1 MLSPTS
7 LRIPPELKERYA
19 QLAESTRRTSHWLML
34 EALNDYI
41 TRKEKKM
48 AFVREAIQSEKD
60 YRETGLHITGEEC
73 IEWLESCG
81 TANEKDVPKC
91 HK

>member
-19 QLAESTRRTSHWLML
+19 QLAESTRRSSHWLML
-34 EALNDYI
+34 DALTDYVA
-41 TRKEKKM
+41 RKEKKL
-48 AFVREAIQSEKD
+48 AFVREAIQAEKH
-60 YRETGLHITGEEC
+60 YRETGLHITAEEC
-73 IEWLESCG
+73 IDWLDSCG
-81 TANEKDVPKC
+81 TEEEKDVPKC